1 MNLMGL
7 KYAERAFLHWQA
19 AVGGIPIAV
28 YHPPK
33 PRIARRRAARGRIR
47 SRWAAQR
54 LEAVIRPDEIFRMKI
69 PGLFGAP
76 PAERIIMGEDAYAA
90 LQAHLKTVDGLN
102 PINYKA
108 ILHTWT

>member
-1 MNLMGL
+1 MNRMGL

-54 LEAVIRPDEIFRMKI
+54 LEAVIRPDEIFMLRT
-69 PGLFGAP
+69 PEVVGNPQGQ
-76 PAERIIMGEDAYAA
+76 RIIMGEAAYCEF
-90 LQAHLKTVDGLN
+90 LKVTE
-102 PINYKA
+102 
-108 ILHTWT
+108 